1 MGRGSTSQGT
11 STGGQASQGQTGGM
25 TGQQSMGGG
34 QMRSQAQDMRGQ
46 MQGRMDGMRSQLPQ
60 MGQHPFQQGP
70 QAAFPGM
77 DGGMSSQPW
86 GDIDWMKLR
95 EQFAQGQGQGSGW
108 MEALKVNASQ
118 GGAHA
123 NGMTQA
129 MSQARA
135 FSPSGNAGNNQV
147 GFRPQGGNPV
157 TTAGSVAGTQQAPTS
172 SVETGVTPQSST
184 AGAQPAPQGP
194 PPAAPTGVAPTPAN
208 PGAGGNAQALIQ
220 ALRARRG

>member
-1 MGRGSTSQGT
+1 
-11 STGGQASQGQTGGM
+11 
-25 TGQQSMGGG
+25 
-34 QMRSQAQDMRGQ
+34 MRSQAQDMRGQ

-60 MGQHPFQQGP
+60 MGQRPFQQGP

-95 EQFAQGQGQGSGW
+95 EQFAQQGQGGQGGGGGW
-108 MEALKVNASQ
+108 MEALKGNSAPSS
-118 GGAHA
+118 GRPHM

-129 MSQARA
+129 MSQARS
-135 FSPSGNAGNNQV
+135 FSPSSGGSQE

-172 SVETGVTPQSST
+172 SVETGVTPQANI
-184 AGAQPAPQGP
+184 AGAQPAPSGP
-194 PPAAPTGVAPTPAN
+194 PPAAPTGVAPTAQQ
-208 PGAGGNAQALIQ
+208 PGGQGMGANAQALIQ